1 MAEKGD
7 PRVARHLVIYLRTEA
22 GMTQAAFGKAARVDQ
37 GDVSRYELGKDAPP
51 EKALRRMAEVPDVPW
66 SVVVHLRRV
75 YAAAVA
81 AADRWREKMGET
93 GTEPLEST
101 IVESVLL
108 AVTPCL
114 VKTRPAESRR
124 KTPDEEQREAEEAW
138 TALERFPIPRRR
150 RLLELSPRAVRT
162 SALAER
168 VRQASVDAA
177 ARNAEDAQE
186 LAELARFTAE
196 QVRLAGLSGTE

>member
-7 PRVARHLVIYLRTEA
+7 PRVLRHIVIYLRTET
-22 GMTQAAFGKAARVDQ
+22 GMTQAAFGKAARIDQ
-37 GDVSRYELGKDAPP
+37 SDISSYELGKDAPP

-66 SVVVHLRRV
+66 PVVMHLRRV
-75 YAAAVA
+75 YTAALA
-81 AADRWREKMGET
+81 AADRWREQMGET
-93 GTEPLEST
+93 GTESLESA

-114 VKTRPAESRR
+114 VKTRPAEPRR
-124 KTPDEEQREAEEAW
+124 KTPAEEQREAEEAW
-138 TALERFPIPRRR
+138 AALERFPIPRRR
-150 RLLELSPRAVRT
+150 RLLELSPRAART

-168 VRQASVDAA
+168 VRQASVDAV
-177 ARNAEDAQE
+177 ARNAEDARD

-196 QVRLAGLSGTE
+196 QVRLAVS